1 MVNIT
6 FTEAE
11 LFFIKCSINQ
21 AVNIPGISKITITTD
36 SIHAMKRIFDSS
48 LHLFQIHVVSISN
61 ELREFFL
68 LSTNN
73 SIKFWECLSHCNWS
87 LYKTVDRETKQSHQ
101 IPLFPCKLSW
111 DFRKKSEYN
120 NIIKNW
126 KMTFQALDLRGHQ
139 FLDLVNDNNNPIKP
153 SYVNGGSQLKYF
165 EHYNFLYARV
175 MRVIV
180 NHAPISEYRLRS
192 FLREKF
198 KCPYSLYSIK
208 SRCHILQECKRF
220 NKYWNPRRDTI
231 SHFSLFLEL
240 NSDAFAFENAITLLQ
255 QLSLHP
261 TLFLLCPF
269 FFSLF
274 FFLFFSLSI
283 SFSSC
288 SLGCFVHNYKV
299 ATTVCLC
306 APCDKLLIFK
316 NKKSS
321 NINSRKTKTYI
332 FNNFGSTELDKL
344 NNFLFCHIPCSDLIY
359 PNP

>member
-1 MVNIT
+1 MADILSCIANLLNTNQASSSNTNKSIVVTDASIKSNVATSIAHIYIYDKSIIKTLYHMVNII

-126 KMTFQALDLRGHQ
+126 KMTFQALDLRGH
-139 FLDLVNDNNNPIKP
+139 
-153 SYVNGGSQLKYF
+153 
-165 EHYNFLYARV
+165 
-175 MRVIV
+175 
-180 NHAPISEYRLRS
+180 
-192 FLREKF
+192 
-198 KCPYSLYSIK
+198 
-208 SRCHILQECKRF
+208 
-220 NKYWNPRRDTI
+220 
-231 SHFSLFLEL
+231 
-240 NSDAFAFENAITLLQ
+240 
-255 QLSLHP
+255 
-261 TLFLLCPF
+261 
-269 FFSLF
+269 
-274 FFLFFSLSI
+274 
-283 SFSSC
+283 
-288 SLGCFVHNYKV
+288 
-299 ATTVCLC
+299 
-306 APCDKLLIFK
+306 
-316 NKKSS
+316 
-321 NINSRKTKTYI
+321 
-332 FNNFGSTELDKL
+332 
-344 NNFLFCHIPCSDLIY
+344 
-359 PNP
+359 